1 MRNILLKMQ
10 YDGACFHGWQVQQ
23 NAYTVQQALQ
33 DALQRLFGE
42 RPDVKGCSRTDSGV
56 HAQAYCATF
65 RTQKQ
70 IACENIL
77 RALNTYLPRGICVFD
92 CFEVPDDFHPR
103 YSCLAK
109 QYVYKIYTAPVRS
122 PFFENRALHY
132 PYRLDE
138 TFLDREAKAF
148 LGRHDFS
155 GFCSARSD
163 VEDTVREVYRADV
176 VRRGDEVHFIVK
188 ANGFLYNMV
197 RIMVGTLLFVAEG
210 KIAPGTLGEVIAAK
224 DRRCCGKTAPPGGLY
239 LNQVEY
245 APQALQWKED
255 GV

>member
-1 MRNILLKMQ
+1 MQ

-92 CFEVPDDFHPR
+92 CFEVLDDFHPR

-109 QYVYKIYTAPVRS
+109 QYVYKIYNAPVRS
-122 PFFENRALHY
+122 PFYENRALHY

-148 LGRHDFS
+148 LG
-155 GFCSARSD
+155 GTISAAFAA
-163 VEDTVREVYRADV
+163 RAAMW
-176 VRRGDEVHFIVK
+176 K
-188 ANGFLYNMV
+188 
-197 RIMVGTLLFVAEG
+197 T
-210 KIAPGTLGEVIAAK
+210 
-224 DRRCCGKTAPPGGLY
+224 RCARFTAPMWCAGAMRCILS
-239 LNQVEY
+239 
-245 APQALQWKED
+245 
-255 GV
+255 